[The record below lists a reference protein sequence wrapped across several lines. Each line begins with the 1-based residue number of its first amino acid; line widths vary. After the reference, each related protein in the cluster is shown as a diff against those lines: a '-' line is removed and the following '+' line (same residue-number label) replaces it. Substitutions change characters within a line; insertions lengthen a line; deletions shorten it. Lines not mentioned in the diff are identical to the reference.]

1 MSIQIGDR
9 KVGPGHP
16 VWIVAEISCNHA
28 GSLRRARALVWAAA
42 KAGADAVKFQMFD
55 PGDLTMDSTHLGYRL
70 AHGPWAGKRLWDL
83 YRRAETPLWW
93 LKGLFRLARGL
104 DLEPFCSVFRPTGLA
119 YAEIGLGVQVLKIAS
134 PEVSWPEL
142 VKECAATGLPVIL
155 SDGMA
160 TAPQLAAA
168 LDLLQGD
175 GVLLHCVS
183 EYPAPPESYRLQLL
197 ADLAQTILP
206 VGLSD
211 HTLGHDVAV
220 AAVALGACVV
230 EKHLMLDR
238 WHYGLRLPLDA
249 GHSLT
254 PGQFAEMV
262 QAIRATE
269 KAMSGPAILGR
280 TEEAGAQW
288 RRRLVFASGRD
299 PGQLIRDHHVTVKRC
314 GMGLEPERMGQ
325 VLGRRL
331 AKSVERGDPVTTE
344 VLV

>member
-28 GSLRRARALVWAAA
+28 GSLRRARALVRAAA
-42 KAGADAVKFQMFD
+42 EAGADAVKFQLFK
-55 PGDLTMDSTHLGYRL
+55 PRDLTVDSNHLGYRL
-70 AHGPWAGKRLWDL
+70 ANGPWAGKTLWEL
-83 YRRAETPLWW
+83 CEQAETPRSWV
-93 LKGLFRLARGL
+93 GELFELAERLG
-104 DLEPFCSVFRPTGLA
+104 LEPFYSVFSPSAIDLA
-119 YAEIGLGVQVLKIAS
+119 VRGLGVRVLKVAS
-134 PEVSWPEL
+134 AEVPWLDL
-142 VKECAATGLPVIL
+142 VHRCADTGLPVIV